1 MVAACGGGEKKPVA
15 PKQAPVD
22 THTAEKD
29 ASGLVGEI
37 YQTIG
42 RGDTKD
48 GLYALLAEPLVVFGP
63 RKGDAFATRSDAL
76 VALGA
81 VVDPKAK
88 RKVALS
94 SRSLG
99 VVPAPG
105 GHSAWAVDVVAAGS
119 ETFAMTSILTNSDD
133 IWTVNAVALAVM
145 PDKGHAKSENERD
158 AVVPPAAAATVKVED
173 AARGAV
179 DRFEKGL
186 LDQQLWGDDLA
197 ASSEGVFVGPT
208 AGEITRGKDLE
219 KVWKKRVAKGV
230 REAVSGEVSA
240 ATTPDGKLAW
250 VSAPVTRVDDK
261 GAPMPLRVFAVFA
274 KAGDGWTMTALHES
288 LALDQPGAGAT
299 FKKTLPKKPEPKEE
313 PKPPEKKKADTTTS
327 TKKKKK
333 KKRSL

>member
-1 MVAACGGGEKKPVA
+1 M
-15 PKQAPVD
+15 
-22 THTAEKD
+22 
-29 ASGLVGEI
+29 
-37 YQTIG
+37 
-42 RGDTKD
+42 
-48 GLYALLAEPLVVFGP
+48 FGP
-63 RKGDAFATRSDAL
+63 RKGDAFATRTDAL
-76 VALGA
+76 VALTA
-81 VVDPKAK
+81 IVDPKAK
-88 RKVALS
+88 RKVPLS

-105 GHSAWAVDVVAAGS
+105 GHSAWAVDVFAAGGDM
-119 ETFAMTSILTNSDD
+119 FAVTSILTNSDD

-145 PDKGHAKSENERD
+145 PDKGHAKNENDRD
-158 AVVPPAAAATVKVED
+158 AVVPPAAASKVKVDD

-186 LDQQLWGDDLA
+186 LDQKVWGDDLA
-197 ASSEGVFVGPT
+197 AASEGVFVGPT
-208 AGEITRGKDLE
+208 AGEITRGKELE

-250 VSAPVTRVDDK
+250 VTAPVTRVDDK
-261 GAPMPLRVFAVFA
+261 GPPMPLRVFAVFA
-274 KAGDGWTMTALHES
+274 KAGDSWTMTALHES
-288 LALDQPGAGAT
+288 LALDQPGAGAS

-313 PKPPEKKKADTTTS
+313 AKPVEKKKPEPTT